1 MSLGDTLAGGL
12 STGKSDPP
20 ETDLDYYSQPE
31 NYTGST
37 LQTLQRFVQAK
48 SKEEKSDD
56 DGGKKKKRKKGEFCL
71 FRRYRHLLP
80 RELDDLA
87 DESSSSEE
95 EEAKDVLKVGEG
107 KDEKKEDKREDKKEE
122 KKKKDEKMEV
132 KTQSRPTSA
141 VLSPDLVS
149 VTIHEE
155 PSAEKLATSSLLPSG
170 KGPSVDVSSPSGTAM
185 DRDSPDTINITGDM
199 SRVSVGKKKSAIL
212 AGHRPSA
219 VLMRANANKM
229 AKEVRAKMMRDKF
242 IKAVKMMIILRNIA
256 SMVSQKAGQGGHPQT
271 FADMAGES
279 DESNM
284 KNSGLSFDPSYF
296 KARKEISIS
305 SEVKHILSLPSDE
318 RSPDQVQTAMFGLQS
333 LRSFAEYPLHM
344 QEKLAKVAWYEVIPP
359 KRIIIRQGHYAENFY
374 FILSGQA
381 VVTILIRD
389 PKTGSSV
396 VRTAT
401 IMRKGM
407 SFGELA
413 LLHRSRRTATVT
425 SQDTVQLLTIGRE
438 DFFEIFM
445 AGSGPDDIP
454 DHIKFVS
461 QCEFMKDWPIEKL
474 LERPEMCLIHF
485 FKRNVVI
492 VKDSRVS
499 DWLYVVKSG
508 SCQVLKSLRGVT
520 PRLGIPKKELES
532 SDGVKLP
539 NLATGEQ
546 RARVDTGLKKRK
558 RALPQLMPQADAQ
571 DATSQGNKENT
582 AHPGQGR
589 FSKFKYMQ
597 RPDTKKAHFSVT
609 ERRKQYEIPKKNIPP
624 PPPPV
629 EVKDMNTGPVF
640 VQVEHLKPRDSFGLT
655 TIKFDDDIE
664 RPSTSVS
671 LVSRGAE
678 CIMLSKEFFA
688 KHANELVKKTVRQQL
703 RPYPAEETFQENLQ
717 TKVDWELYK
726 HVMIEDITSSW

>member
-1 MSLGDTLAGGL
+1 MSLEQGIAAGVSG
-12 STGKSDPP
+12 GKSDPP
-20 ETDLDYYSQPE
+20 ESDLAYYSQPE
-31 NYTGST
+31 NYTGT
-37 LQTLQRFVQAK
+37 NFQALQRFVHAK
-48 SKEEKSDD
+48 SKEERSDRD
-56 DGGKKKKRKKGEFCL
+56 DGKKKKRKKGVFCL

-80 RELDDLA
+80 KELDDLA

-95 EEAKDVLKVGEG
+95 EEAKDVTKEGEG
-107 KDEKKEDKREDKKEE
+107 KDEEKKEE
-122 KKKKDEKMEV
+122 KREEKKEEEQP
-132 KTQSRPTSA
+132 QSRPTSA
-141 VLSPDLVS
+141 LLSPDLVS

-155 PSAEKLATSSLLPSG
+155 PSAEMRETISPLSSAKVRPA
-170 KGPSVDVSSPSGTAM
+170 VDVPSPSGTSM
-185 DRDSPDTINITGDM
+185 DSDSPDSIGVSADY
-199 SRVSVGKKKSAIL
+199 SRISVNKKRSAVL
-212 AGHRPSA
+212 AGHRPSTA
-219 VLMRANANKM
+219 LMRANANKM
-229 AKEVRAKMMRDKF
+229 AKEVRAKMVRDKF
-242 IKAVKMMIILRNIA
+242 IKAVKLMMIMRNIA
-256 SMVSQKAGQGGHPQT
+256 SMISQKAGEGGRPQT
-271 FADMAGES
+271 FTDMAGES
-279 DESNM
+279 DDSNM

-305 SEVKHILSLPSDE
+305 NEVKHILSLPSDE
-318 RSPDQVQTAMFGLQS
+318 RSSEQVQTAMFGLQS

-389 PKTGSSV
+389 PKTGGSV

-425 SQDTVQLLTIGRE
+425 SQDTVQLLTIGRV

-474 LERPEMCLIHF
+474 LERPEMCLLHF

-508 SCQVLKSLRGVT
+508 SCQVLKHLRGVT
-520 PRLGIPKKELES
+520 PRIGIPKKELECS
-532 SDGVKLP
+532 EGVKLP
-539 NLATGEQ
+539 NLVTGEQ
-546 RARVDTGLKKRK
+546 RAKVDTGLKRRK
-558 RALPQLMPQADAQ
+558 RALPKLMPPTDAK
-571 DATSQGNKENT
+571 DAEDAAGNKENT

-597 RPDTKKAHFSVT
+597 RPDTRKAHFSVT
-609 ERRKQYEIPKKNIPP
+609 EKRRLYEIPKKNLPP

-629 EVKDMNTGPVF
+629 EVKDTNTGPLF
-640 VQVEHLKPRDSFGLT
+640 VQVDHLKPRDSFGLT
-655 TIKFDDDIE
+655 SIQFDDDIE

-678 CIMLSKEFFA
+678 CIMLSKDFFA
-688 KHANELVKKTVRQQL
+688 KHANELVKQCVRQQL

-717 TKVDWELYK
+717 NKVDWDLYK
-726 HVMIEDITSSW
+726 QVMIEDLTTPR